1 MKSIAV
7 ITTYPKIILGVA
19 IFFILATLYGYFVQ
33 GTANATGL
41 IFGLLIPVT
50 FYLGLEKKIA
60 TFNKGTG
67 ILSIYSKY
75 PLKETTTNISI
86 NEITSME
93 VVRGRGSSGGPWFIK
108 ISTKD
113 KSYPITS
120 LGSLSKRSLEI
131 EVLRLQPY
139 LLSST

>member
-41 IFGLLIPVT
+41 IFGLFIPVT